1 MLELLTIIAPI
12 ALIDS
17 TTLTPIA
24 LVPLA
29 TVLAGKR
36 PYPTALAFLLG
47 LFVSYLVM
55 ALGFLFGLSAVL
67 MRVNVWVSYR
77 WNNPQPADFAFE
89 ILLGLVML
97 IFGFR
102 IAEKRQS
109 KSGGREI
116 QTGVTPAA
124 AFGFGCFL
132 NIVGFPGA
140 LPYFAAADRIVQADL
155 PWTGAVMA
163 VVFYVTIFVL
173 PLSIIVILRAV
184 LGSRMDGVMQAIK
197 GFFDTWGKRLIMV
210 LLILLGI
217 FLIADGVAYFL
228 RGEPLIPIGYPNVS

>member
-1 MLELLTIIAPI
+1 MLELLAVIAPI

-17 TTLTPIA
+17 TSITPIA

-36 PYPTALAFLLG
+36 PFGTAIAFLLG

-55 ALGFLFGLSAVL
+55 ALGFLLGLSAVL
-67 MRVNVWVSYR
+67 MRVNTWVSYR
-77 WNNPQPADFAFE
+77 WNNPEPADFTFE
-89 ILLGLVML
+89 ILVGLVML
-97 IFGFR
+97 VFGFR
-102 IAEKRQS
+102 IAEKRAS
-109 KSGGREI
+109 KASSREI
-116 QTGVTPAA
+116 QAGVTPAA

-155 PWTGAVMA
+155 PVSGAVLA
-163 VVFYVTIFVL
+163 VIFYVTIFVL
-173 PLSIIVILRAV
+173 PLSIIVLLRAV

-197 GFFDTWGKRLIMV
+197 RFFDTWGKRLLIA

-217 FLIADGVAYFL
+217 ILVVDGTLYFL
-228 RGEPLIPIGYPNVS
+228 RGEPLIPIGYP